1 MVFRYCDSAG
11 ELTPEANPNGS
22 LHHIAGIRNR
32 RGNVLGLMPHP
43 ERCSEA
49 VLGGTDGLGLWKSL
63 VTALVA
69 A

>member
-32 RGNVLGLMPHP
+32 RGNVLGLVPR
-43 ERCSEA
+43 RCSEA
-49 VLGGTDGLGLWKSL
+49 VLGGTDGLGL
-63 VTALVA
+63 
-69 A
+69 